1 MKIYWSPVAIERLEE
16 IYEYISNDNISAAQN
31 LIENIFNK
39 VESLVNNSERG
50 RIVPESN
57 REDIRE
63 LFEGEYRIIYKLD
76 PKKLFILT
84 IRNFKQ
90 LLPEKDLEQK

>member
-1 MKIYWSPVAIERLEE
+1 MKIYWSPLAVERLEE
-16 IYEYISNDNISAAQN
+16 IYEYISNDNVSAAQN
-31 LIENIFNK
+31 LIENIFDK
-39 VESLVNNSERG
+39 VESLSDNSERG

-63 LFEGEYRIIYKLD
+63 LFEGEYRIIYKLES
-76 PKKLFILT
+76 KKLFILT

-90 LLPEKDLEQK
+90 LLPEEDLE